1 MAKQRQNQTEP
12 LNDGDGANPGRAQ
25 TRTRRRA
32 VIAVSA
38 ALAVGALAVAA
49 EAIAG
54 DSAAAPTH
62 RSTKGYLIPEAGG
75 SLIPPGALIPPDLT
89 TIPARGVLIPE
100 AYGALTSS
108 LLPGAPEMSPE
119 FLRALGLDG

>member
-1 MAKQRQNQTEP
+1 MAKQPQNQTEES
-12 LNDGDGANPGRAQ
+12 NGVDGANPGPVH
-25 TRTRRRA
+25 TRSRRLA

-62 RSTKGYLIPEAGG
+62 RSTKGYLIPEAWG

-100 AYGALTSS
+100 AYGALTPG